1 MMAFHVT
8 AMVWVIYR
16 SFLNWERH
24 PRMIQVASRNDCFRS
39 GEGNSNSLL
48 SI

>member
-1 MMAFHVT
+1 
-8 AMVWVIYR
+8 
-16 SFLNWERH
+16 
-24 PRMIQVASRNDCFRS
+24 MIQVASRKDCFRS